1 MVSLEL
7 FKNSMFGACLTVPDL
22 FIILYFYDDGLAKVK
37 LYLSQANSDDFCLF
51 FPHLT
56 SQQIYMQSLYRYIFL
71 YDSTSGY
78 IRRNA

>member
-37 LYLSQANSDDFCLF
+37 LYLSQANSDDFCPF
-51 FPHLT
+51 FPTFNLTTDIYAKPLQVYISLRQHLRLH
-56 SQQIYMQSLYRYIFL
+56 SP
-71 YDSTSGY
+71 
-78 IRRNA
+78 